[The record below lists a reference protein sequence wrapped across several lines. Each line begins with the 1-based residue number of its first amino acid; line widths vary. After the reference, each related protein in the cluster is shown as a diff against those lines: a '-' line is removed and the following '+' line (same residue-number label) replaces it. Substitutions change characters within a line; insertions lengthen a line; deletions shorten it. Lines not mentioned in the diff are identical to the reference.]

1 MFLLEIF
8 NFHYQIKILKINYM
22 KTGTRNVVAEKEA
35 IKSIE
40 FQIRMFKRKRIS
52 KENFILKVNQT
63 LSKMINSE
71 RDYIEYLQNI
81 GQF

>member
-1 MFLLEIF
+1 
-8 NFHYQIKILKINYM
+8 M

-52 KENFILKVNQT
+52 KENFILKVNQN

>member
-1 MFLLEIF
+1 
-8 NFHYQIKILKINYM
+8 M

-40 FQIRMFKRKRIS
+40 FLITRYKRRRMS
-52 KENFILKVNQT
+52 KETFIKKVNQN
-63 LSKMINSE
+63 LAKFSDE
-71 RDYIEYLQNI
+71 RDYIEYLKNI

>member
-1 MFLLEIF
+1 
-8 NFHYQIKILKINYM
+8 M

-40 FQIRMFKRKRIS
+40 FLITRYKRRRMTKD
-52 KENFILKVNQT
+52 NFIRKVNQH
-63 LSKMINSE
+63 LAKFSDE
-71 RDYIEYLQNI
+71 RDYIEYLKNI

>member
-1 MFLLEIF
+1 
-8 NFHYQIKILKINYM
+8 M

-40 FQIRMFKRKRIS
+40 FLITRYKRRRMS
-52 KENFILKVNQT
+52 KVTFIKKINQN
-63 LSKMINSE
+63 LAKFSDE
-71 RDYIEYLQNI
+71 RDYIEYLKNI

>member
-1 MFLLEIF
+1 
-8 NFHYQIKILKINYM
+8 M

-40 FQIRMFKRKRIS
+40 FLITRYKRRRMS
-52 KENFILKVNQT
+52 KETFIKKINQN
-63 LSKMINSE
+63 LAKFSDE
-71 RDYIEYLQNI
+71 RDYIEYLKNI

>member
-1 MFLLEIF
+1 
-8 NFHYQIKILKINYM
+8 M

-52 KENFILKVNQT
+52 KENFILKVNQN

-71 RDYIEYLQNI
+71 RDHIEYLQNI

>member
-1 MFLLEIF
+1 
-8 NFHYQIKILKINYM
+8 M

-40 FQIRMFKRKRIS
+40 FLITRYKRRRIS
-52 KENFILKVNQT
+52 KETFIKKINQN
-63 LSKMINSE
+63 LAKFSDE
-71 RDYIEYLQNI
+71 RDYIEYLKNI

>member
-1 MFLLEIF
+1 
-8 NFHYQIKILKINYM
+8 M

-40 FQIRMFKRKRIS
+40 FLITRYKRRRMS
-52 KENFILKVNQT
+52 KENFIRKINQS
-63 LSKMINSE
+63 LAKFSDE
-71 RDYIEYLQNI
+71 RDYIEYLKNI

>member
-1 MFLLEIF
+1 
-8 NFHYQIKILKINYM
+8 M

-40 FQIRMFKRKRIS
+40 FLITRYKRRRMS
-52 KENFILKVNQT
+52 KENFIRKVNQN
-63 LSKMINSE
+63 LAKFSDE
-71 RDYIEYLQNI
+71 RDYIEYLKNI